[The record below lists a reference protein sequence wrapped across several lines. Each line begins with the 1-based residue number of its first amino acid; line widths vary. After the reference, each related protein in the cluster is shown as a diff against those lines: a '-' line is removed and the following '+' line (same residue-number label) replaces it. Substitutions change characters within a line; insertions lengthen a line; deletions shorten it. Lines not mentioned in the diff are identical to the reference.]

1 MKVIIIERSDD
12 LWRFACDDVFE
23 FVAMLLDVLVWDSLL
38 YSRLH
43 VNSVCVAKFKPQDCS
58 KHPEGRGAFLHGWF
72 YQILS
77 WFLDSYPKVVYMI
90 ALALVTMTCSS
101 KGLVEA
107 SLGIP
112 LHLTTLL
119 LFMIGIL
126 STSLVLVYWTD
137 ILCFLGV
144 WQFKLWKF
152 FSLSLGW

>member
-1 MKVIIIERSDD
+1 MTCDVSPVAMFSD
-12 LWRFACDDVFE
+12 
-23 FVAMLLDVLVWDSLL
+23 FVPMLLDVFVWASFKVNI

-77 WFLDSYPKVVYMI
+77 WFLDSYSKVVYMI